1 MSFPRYKDYKDSGKD
16 WLGLIPEHWD
26 VKPLKH
32 VASLKGRLGW
42 QGLRADEYTE
52 DGPFLVTSE
61 HFTNEA
67 IDWDRCYHVSP
78 ERYALAPEIHLRAD
92 DLLMM
97 KDGAAMGKLAYVESV
112 PGPACLNSHLLL
124 FRPFNGRFANHFLFY
139 VLGGPSFETYMIR
152 ERTGTTF
159 FGISQESIGAFSVA
173 LPPIG
178 EQHLILR
185 FVASEVSKIDAL
197 IAEQQRL
204 IELLKEKRQATISHA
219 VTKGLNRGVPM
230 RNSGIEWVGEVPSQ
244 WAVCSLGYVSRIE
257 TGSTPD
263 RSKPEFW
270 GGNIPWLKTAEVNY
284 ELITAAEESITDE
297 GLLNSST
304 RVAAEGT
311 LLMAMYGQGVT
322 RGRVAILGIKAA
334 YNQACAAISLRENV
348 NNQYA
353 KYFLEAAYQFIRE
366 TGNETS
372 QMNLSSGII
381 SKIKITLPPVKEQEE
396 IVSFIVREIT
406 KLGDLQAEAERA
418 IELLHERRTAVISAA
433 VTGKIDVRG
442 LVAKQTKK
450 EAAE

>member
-1 MSFPRYKDYKDSGKD
+1 
-16 WLGLIPEHWD
+16 
-26 VKPLKH
+26 
-32 VASLKGRLGW
+32 
-42 QGLRADEYTE
+42 
-52 DGPFLVTSE
+52 
-61 HFTNEA
+61 
-67 IDWDRCYHVSP
+67 
-78 ERYALAPEIHLRAD
+78 
-92 DLLMM
+92 
-97 KDGAAMGKLAYVESV
+97 MGKLAYVESV

-124 FRPFNGRFANHFLFY
+124 FRPLNGRFANRFLFY

-173 LPPIG
+173 LPTIG